1 MDPDPE
7 EDQKKIDAMRQTFE
21 KTTSGASQ
29 ASAYTSLLARTL
41 GKVQA
46 RLAIDWKLNPSDKE
60 QRALEAAFT
69 EALNDQGTILSR
81 AERQR
86 LFEQV
91 KDEIFGLGPLESLL
105 VQPDITEI
113 MVNGPHHIFIERNGQ
128 MEEAPVAFRDNE
140 HVETIINRIAEPL
153 GRRVDESHPI
163 VDLRLADGSRVNAI
177 IPPISLVGPC
187 LTIRKVFREPLT
199 LDHLLRFGS
208 LDQKLMDFLRACV
221 VGRLNILVTGGAG
234 AGKTALLNI
243 LAGMIPN
250 GERLILI
257 EDANELRLTQR
268 NVVLLESR
276 PPNLEGRG
284 EVSLR
289 DLVINAL
296 RMRPDRVLVGQ
307 LRSAEALDF
316 LQAINTGHDGSMS
329 SMHANNPRD
338 ALARL
343 ETMAGTGNPSIPL
356 LTLREQMAS
365 GLNLII
371 HVERLMDG
379 SRKVMRVTEV
389 QGLLGDS
396 VQLTDLF
403 TFQQTG
409 TEAKRVMGKHVATG
423 KIPSFLHQL
432 REAGIV
438 LPMEM
443 FAPA

>member
-1 MDPDPE
+1 
-7 EDQKKIDAMRQTFE
+7 
-21 KTTSGASQ
+21 
-29 ASAYTSLLARTL
+29 
-41 GKVQA
+41 V
-46 RLAIDWKLNPSDKE
+46 
-60 QRALEAAFT
+60 
-69 EALNDQGTILSR
+69 
-81 AERQR
+81 
-86 LFEQV
+86 
-91 KDEIFGLGPLESLL
+91 FGLGPLETILEDPL
-105 VQPDITEI
+105 VTEVMI
-113 MVNGPHHIFIERNGQ
+113 NGYQNIFIERDGQ
-128 MEEAPVAFRDNE
+128 LEEVPSTFRDDD
-140 HVETIINRIAEPL
+140 HLMDIILRIAKPL
-153 GRRVDESHPI
+153 GRLPNESHPI
-163 VDLRLADGSRVNAI
+163 VDMRLSDGSRVNVVV
-177 IPPISLVGPC
+177 PPISLVGPC
-187 LTIRKVFREPLT
+187 LTIRKFFRAPLT
-199 LDHLLRFGS
+199 AEQLLGVGAW
-208 LDQKLMDFLRACV
+208 DEKLISFLRACV
-221 VGRLNILVTGGAG
+221 QGRLNILVSGGAG
-234 AGKTALLNI
+234 AGKTTLLN
-243 LAGMIPN
+243 LLCGLIPN
-250 GERLILI
+250 GERLIVI

-296 RMRPDRVLVGQ
+296 RMRPERLIVGE
-307 LRSAEALDF
+307 LRGPEALDF
-316 LQAINTGHDGSMS
+316 LQTINTGHDGSMS

-343 ETMAGTGNPSIPL
+343 ETLASAGNASIPL

-365 GLNLII
+365 GLNLIV

-379 SRKVMRVTEV
+379 SRKVIRVTEV

-409 TEAKRVMGKHVATG
+409 TEARQIVGQHIATG

>member
-1 MDPDPE
+1 
-7 EDQKKIDAMRQTFE
+7 
-21 KTTSGASQ
+21 
-29 ASAYTSLLARTL
+29 
-41 GKVQA
+41 
-46 RLAIDWKLNPSDKE
+46 
-60 QRALEAAFT
+60 
-69 EALNDQGTILSR
+69 
-81 AERQR
+81 
-86 LFEQV
+86 
-91 KDEIFGLGPLESLL
+91 
-105 VQPDITEI
+105 
-113 MVNGPHHIFIERNGQ
+113 
-128 MEEAPVAFRDNE
+128 
-140 HVETIINRIAEPL
+140 
-153 GRRVDESHPI
+153 
-163 VDLRLADGSRVNAI
+163 VNAV

-187 LTIRKVFREPLT
+187 LTIRKFFREPLT

-208 LDQKLMDFLRACV
+208 LDQKLADFLRACV
-221 VGRLNILVTGGAG
+221 VGRLNILVTGGTG

-250 GERLILI
+250 GERLIVI

-307 LRSAEALDF
+307 LRWAEALDF

-338 ALARL
+338 ALARF
-343 ETMAGTGNPSIPL
+343 ETMAGGGNPSIPL

-365 GLNLII
+365 GLNLIVHI
-371 HVERLMDG
+371 ERLMDG
-379 SRKVMRVTEV
+379 SRKIMRVTEV

-409 TEAKRVMGKHVATG
+409 MEAKRITGRHIAPG